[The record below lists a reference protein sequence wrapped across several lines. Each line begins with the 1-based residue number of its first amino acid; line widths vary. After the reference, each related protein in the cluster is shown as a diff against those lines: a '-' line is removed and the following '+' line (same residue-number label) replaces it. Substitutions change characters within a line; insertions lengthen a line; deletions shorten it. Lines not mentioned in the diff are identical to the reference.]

1 MTEWKEC
8 KLGDVVFFSNG
19 KSRPD
24 TSGYIPIYGGNG
36 ILEYTD
42 QSNNDGE
49 TIIIGRVGAY
59 CGSVYYENRPVWVS
73 DNALAAKPK
82 EQYYAKYLYY
92 LLKFSDLNQYAEGSS
107 HPLLTQSLL
116 NSIDIVFC
124 DNIDEQKAIAEVL
137 SSLDDKIDLLTRQN
151 KTLEDLAQAYFRKW
165 FIEDASDEWE
175 IKKLRDFGEIICG
188 KTPPTTNKKFFN
200 GNIPFIKIPDMH
212 NNVYIFDTADTL
224 SEMGAKYQE
233 NKFIPPMSICVSCIA
248 TVGLVSMN
256 VFLSQTN
263 QQINSLIPKHD
274 KYRYYLFLFLRSYRD
289 ELLALGSGGTMT
301 LNINK
306 TLFGDIECYCPDDE
320 ILFRFNNV
328 VNPLFG
334 KIYNNCK
341 QIRILSK
348 LRNTLLPKLISGEI
362 RVKM

>member
-165 FIEDASDEWE
+165 FIEDASDKWE
-175 IKKLRDFGEIICG
+175 EIPLGQLFVISSGKGLKKEKFTEHGQYRVLGANGEIGKTNEYLFNERLIYTGRVGTLGNVFIVDREPVWLSDNTLVFRNIKYFFFVYFSLKWANLADYNVGSTQPLIRQSDIKEIRVFMPDKERLDSFENLANSIFAKINSNQKQIQLLQKLRD
-188 KTPPTTNKKFFN
+188 
-200 GNIPFIKIPDMH
+200 
-212 NNVYIFDTADTL
+212 
-224 SEMGAKYQE
+224 
-233 NKFIPPMSICVSCIA
+233 
-248 TVGLVSMN
+248 
-256 VFLSQTN
+256 
-263 QQINSLIPKHD
+263 
-274 KYRYYLFLFLRSYRD
+274 
-289 ELLALGSGGTMT
+289 
-301 LNINK
+301 
-306 TLFGDIECYCPDDE
+306 
-320 ILFRFNNV
+320 
-328 VNPLFG
+328 
-334 KIYNNCK
+334 
-341 QIRILSK
+341 
-348 LRNTLLPKLISGEI
+348 TLLPKLISGEI

>member
-1 MTEWKEC
+1 
-8 KLGDVVFFSNG
+8 L
-19 KSRPD
+19 KS
-24 TSGYIPIYGGNG
+24 IK
-36 ILEYTD
+36 
-42 QSNNDGE
+42 
-49 TIIIGRVGAY
+49 V
-59 CGSVYYENRPVWVS
+59 
-73 DNALAAKPK
+73 
-82 EQYYAKYLYY
+82 
-92 LLKFSDLNQYAEGSS
+92 LLP
-107 HPLLTQSLL
+107 PLT
-116 NSIDIVFC
+116 
-124 DNIDEQKAIAEVL
+124 EQKAIAEVL

-151 KTLEDLAQAYFRKW
+151 KTLEDIAQAYFRKW

>member
-175 IKKLRDFGEIICG
+175 VGKLGDYIEIHDS
-188 KTPPTTNKKFFN
+188 KRVPLS
-200 GNIPFIKIPDMH
+200 KIEREKMKSGTLYPYYGAATIMDYV
-212 NNVYIFDTADTL
+212 NDYIFDGEYILMGEDGTVETEDGYPVLQYATGKFWVNNHAHVLTAK
-224 SEMGAKYQE
+224 S
-233 NKFIPPMSICVSCIA
+233 P
-248 TVGLVSMN
+248 
-256 VFLSQTN
+256 
-263 QQINSLIPKHD
+263 
-274 KYRYYLFLFLRSYRD
+274 
-289 ELLALGSGGTMT
+289 
-301 LNINK
+301 
-306 TLFGDIECYCPDDE
+306 
-320 ILFRFNNV
+320 FNNYFIWFF
-328 VNPLFG
+328 L
-334 KIYNNCK
+334 K
-341 QIRILSK
+341 QC
-348 LRNTLLPKLISGEI
+348 NISGI
-362 RVKM
+362 VTGQFNQK

>member
-1 MTEWKEC
+1 M
-8 KLGDVVFFSNG
+8 
-19 KSRPD
+19 
-24 TSGYIPIYGGNG
+24 
-36 ILEYTD
+36 
-42 QSNNDGE
+42 
-49 TIIIGRVGAY
+49 
-59 CGSVYYENRPVWVS
+59 
-73 DNALAAKPK
+73 
-82 EQYYAKYLYY
+82 
-92 LLKFSDLNQYAEGSS
+92 
-107 HPLLTQSLL
+107 
-116 NSIDIVFC
+116 DIVFC
-124 DNIDEQKAIAEVL
+124 DNIDEQKAIAKVL

-165 FIEDASDEWE
+165 FIEDVSDGWE

-212 NNVYIFDTADTL
+212 NNVYIFDTSDTL

-328 VNPLFG
+328 VSSPG
-334 KIYNNCK
+334 YN
-341 QIRILSK
+341 
-348 LRNTLLPKLISGEI
+348 
-362 RVKM
+362 

>member
-175 IKKLRDFGEIICG
+175 VGKLGDEFNITMGQSPKGETYNDLKIGLPFFQGKAEFGFRFPLEKQYCSE
-188 KTPPTTNKKFFN
+188 P
-200 GNIPFIKIPDMH
+200 IKIADK
-212 NNVYIFDTADTL
+212 FDTLL
-224 SEMGAKYQE
+224 SVRAPVGALNMALYKCCIGRGLAIPIHKKGYKHYTFYKMKSLQELFNTFDDDGTVFGSISREKFLSIDNVIPPEKLVCYFDNFAKY
-233 NKFIPPMSICVSCIA
+233 FD
-248 TVGLVSMN
+248 L
-256 VFLSQTN
+256 
-263 QQINSLIPKHD
+263 
-274 KYRYYLFLFLRSYRD
+274 
-289 ELLALGSGGTMT
+289 
-301 LNINK
+301 
-306 TLFGDIECYCPDDE
+306 
-320 ILFRFNNV
+320 
-328 VNPLFG
+328 
-334 KIYNNCK
+334 KIYENTV
-341 QIRILSK
+341 QIRTLSK
-348 LRNTLLPKLISGEI
+348 LRDTLLPKLISGEV
-362 RVKM
+362 RVNI